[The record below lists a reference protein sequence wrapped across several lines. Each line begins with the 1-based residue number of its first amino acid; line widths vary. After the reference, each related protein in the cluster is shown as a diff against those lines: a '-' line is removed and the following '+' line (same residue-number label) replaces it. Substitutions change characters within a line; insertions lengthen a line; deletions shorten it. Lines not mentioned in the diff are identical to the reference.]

1 MLRYFKETIDAYYV
15 NIKVIPNSR
24 QTEFFT
30 VMSDGTLK
38 IRIKRVPE
46 KWKANVELISFLS
59 EELKISKDNI
69 SIIYWNQ
76 DQYKMIKI
84 KKS

>member
-46 KWKANVELISFLS
+46 K
-59 EELKISKDNI
+59 
-69 SIIYWNQ
+69 
-76 DQYKMIKI
+76 
-84 KKS
+84 

>member
-1 MLRYFKETIDAYYV
+1 
-15 NIKVIPNSR
+15 
-24 QTEFFT
+24 
-30 VMSDGTLK
+30 MSDGTLK